1 MTLLDYRRFATY
13 AKKGNLVPLVKELI
27 LDCET
32 PVSTFVKVA
41 RSQASTFLLESVEY
55 GEKIGRY
62 SLIGYDPRCIIEKKE
77 NEIKVTE
84 RNKKQRIVHT
94 QTNDVLDILQ
104 SIMSQYELV
113 LSPDVPSFC
122 GGFVGYCGYENVT
135 AFEDISFREK
145 KTLGFSQALF
155 FFATEL
161 IVFDHLDKKVKI
173 IALAHIKKSIR
184 AAYDDALKR
193 IRIVEHLITHNRT
206 YVRKKG
212 RSQSVSTAI
221 NSNMTRCQFEAGV
234 RRIRRYIK
242 AGDAIQVVLSQRF
255 DLGKIDNEFNIYRAL
270 RTVNPSPYMFFFK
283 HKGTCLIG
291 SSPEMLVKKE
301 GRDVQ
306 VRPIAGTRKRGADQI
321 ADNRLAHDLSADKK
335 ENAEHLMLVDLGRN
349 DLGRVCDYSSIAVT
363 DYARIERYSHVMH
376 LVSEVHGRLR
386 SGFDVFDL
394 VRATFPAGTLSG
406 APKIRA
412 MEIIDELEPD
422 ERGPYGGCLG
432 YISVNGDCNMCI
444 TIRTIMVKDKH
455 AYLQAGAG
463 IVYDSKPGKEFN
475 ETLNKARALMKAFE
489 VAHDLIN

>member
-1 MTLLDYRRFATY
+1 MTLLNYRQFEAY
-13 AKKGNLVPLVKELI
+13 AKKGNLIPLVKELI

-32 PVSTFVKVA
+32 PVSTFVKVSRA
-41 RSQASTFLLESVEY
+41 QTSTFLLESVEY

-62 SLIGYDPRCIIEKKE
+62 SMIGHDPHCIIEKKD
-77 NEIKVTE
+77 NVIKVTDK
-84 RNKKQRIVHT
+84 RTKHIITYN
-94 QTNDVLDILQ
+94 TNDVLAILKK
-104 SIMSQYELV
+104 IMSDYQLV
-113 LSPDVPSFC
+113 VTPDVPTFC

-135 AFEDISFREK
+135 TFEDISFRK
-145 KTLGFSQALF
+145 KKSLGFAPALF

-173 IALAHIKKSIR
+173 IVLAHTKKSIR
-184 AAYDDALKR
+184 VAYADALKR
-193 IRIVEHLITHNRT
+193 IQVIERLITHNRT
-206 YVRKKG
+206 YPPEKKRRKSVRSIIKSNIT
-212 RSQSVSTAI
+212 RS
-221 NSNMTRCQFEAGV
+221 QFEAGV
-234 RRIRRYIK
+234 RKIRAYIK

-306 VRPIAGTRKRGADQI
+306 VRPIAGTRKRGSDQVT
-321 ADNRLAHDLSADKK
+321 DKKLALDLSADTK

-386 SGFDVFDL
+386 SGLDVFDL

-432 YISVNGDCNMCI
+432 YISLNGDCNMCI

-463 IVYDSKPGKEFN
+463 IVYDSKPAKEYM

-489 VAHDLIN
+489 VSTELIR